1 MRYTKGVLIVLN
13 VNEVL
18 TRPDVVLDFWAP
30 WCKPCLALAPILD
43 HWDQQGLIP
52 IVRANVDEQPMI
64 AQQFG
69 VQGLPTMIHL
79 QKGRE
84 VSRVVGQRPES
95 ELKRVLQLPS

>member
-1 MRYTKGVLIVLN
+1 MLN
-13 VNEVL
+13 LDEVL

-52 IVRANVDEQPMI
+52 IVRVNVDEQPMV

-69 VQGLPTMIHL
+69 AQGLPTLLHL
-79 QKGRE
+79 QHGRE
-84 VSRVVGQRPES
+84 IGRVTGFLPEPVLRQK
-95 ELKRVLQLPS
+95 LKI